1 MTAMR
6 TAVQHAQPATE
17 TPLEIYYRRIIESQP
32 VCLSRITSDGS
43 FLAIN
48 DAALSLLGAEKH
60 EQLLETS
67 LLSMVST
74 DDKDQ
79 CRAFLSRITS
89 GDRGSIEVDLTGL
102 GGLRHTLQ
110 IHAVA
115 IPGAIDAVPAS
126 FCTFRDITEH
136 RRLER
141 ALMESA
147 AREEEQVS
155 ALAAERER
163 LNAALLETRNANVA
177 SATEAERARI
187 AALEAA
193 LADVEKQH
201 RDAGEQHA
209 SRQAQIITDFETAQ
223 QRFEGALTEQLQ
235 RIAEAEAAVHQA
247 EAREREL
254 HERNVGNERAWKEQI
269 AASAAEHE
277 RQSAALRES
286 IAELE
291 HSLAEAT
298 ARERALV
305 EARAAEEAR
314 WHSTLTDSTAKR
326 DAELA
331 ALRETLAAL
340 ETSTR
345 KTEQARDAEL
355 TGLKDTVAALEQL
368 IRDAEVARDEA
379 IGRYDTDRAGWEL
392 RVVEAHQ
399 AGDERIAELEQ
410 VLRDA
415 QHARDEAVSRY
426 AADHAAWEQRLG
438 AAHHAA
444 EERLGSLQQELDT
457 LETMQA
463 GYLADKASLEQAVAL
478 ADEARMQ
485 LSEQLAGLSVDR
497 KALQAE
503 NRSLARHARSGRL
516 ALALASD
523 LEIAL
528 ATGVDRGRRLFES
541 LPSTDPARPVIA
553 EWLASTVQASAISRR
568 IRREA
573 QVTESAQAGQVVR
586 SLEASLGAMLSP
598 DVALSVLVGSHDA
611 NVDLTPEQVE
621 SLVITLTA
629 NRRTMMPGG
638 GHASLE
644 VADVDLDDTCGLER
658 GASPGAYV
666 LIALHVAGPGVQT
679 GLPDELFAGP
689 ASADTWRMAGPG
701 MAGVLQLAQSAG
713 GHVWATRE
721 GADAVAF
728 EVYLP
733 RVERGPDEVTR

>member
-6 TAVQHAQPATE
+6 TAVHQGQPGTE
-17 TPLEIYYRRIIESQP
+17 TPLEVYYRRIIESQP
-32 VCLSRITSDGS
+32 VCLSRIASDGS

-48 DAALSLLGAEKH
+48 DAALSLLGAERL

-67 LLSMVST
+67 LFALVAPE
-74 DDKDQ
+74 DKAQ
-79 CRAFLSRITS
+79 CQAFLARIAN

-110 IHAVA
+110 IHGVA
-115 IPGAIDAVPAS
+115 IPGATDAISAT

-163 LNAALLETRNANVA
+163 LNAALLETRNATAA
-177 SATEAERARI
+177 SATAAERARI

-193 LADVEKQH
+193 LADAEKQH

-209 SRQAQIITDFETAQ
+209 SRQAQIIADFETAQ
-223 QRFEGALTEQLQ
+223 QRFESALTEQLQ
-235 RIAEAEAAVHQA
+235 RIAEAEAALNDA

-254 HERNVGNERAWKEQI
+254 LERHAGNERSWKQQL
-269 AASAAEHE
+269 ARSTAEFE

-305 EARAAEEAR
+305 EARAAEDAR
-314 WHSTLTDSTAKR
+314 WQAALAEANAARDIELASLRRTIATLEQSTREAEQARS
-326 DAELA
+326 AELA
-331 ALRETLAAL
+331 
-340 ETSTR
+340 
-345 KTEQARDAEL
+345 
-355 TGLKDTVAALEQL
+355 GLKDTVAALEQL
-368 IRDAEVARDEA
+368 IRQAEAARDA
-379 IGRYDTDRAGWEL
+379 ALGRYDTDRAAWEL
-392 RVVEAHQ
+392 RVVEAQHASGERVSALEQ
-399 AGDERIAELEQ
+399 ALRDAEHARDAAVARYEADHTGWELRIAET
-410 VLRDA
+410 
-415 QHARDEAVSRY
+415 H
-426 AADHAAWEQRLG
+426 RL
-438 AAHHAA
+438 A
-444 EERLGSLQQELDT
+444 EERLAALQHELDS

-463 GYLADKASLEQAVAL
+463 GYLAEKATLEQAVAES
-478 ADEARMQ
+478 DEARA
-485 LSEQLAGLSVDR
+485 QLASQLATVSTER
-497 KALQAE
+497 KAVLAE
-503 NRSLARHARSGRL
+503 NRTLARHARSGRL
-516 ALALASD
+516 AVALSSD
-523 LEIAL
+523 LEAAL
-528 ATGVDRGRRLFES
+528 STGVNHGRQVLEA
-541 LPSTDPARPVIA
+541 LGANEPARALV
-553 EWLASTVQASAISRR
+553 EQWLASTVEANAISRR

-573 QVTESAQAGQVVR
+573 QVTESALAGQVVR
-586 SLEASLGAMLSP
+586 SLEPSLGALLSP

-611 NVDLTPEQVE
+611 RVDLTPEQFE

-644 VADVDLDDTCGLER
+644 IADVDLDETCGLER

-666 LIALHVAGPGVQT
+666 LVALHVAGPGVQT
-679 GLPDELFAGP
+679 GLPDALFGGP
-689 ASADTWRMAGPG
+689 APVETWRAAGPG
-701 MAGVLQLAQSAG
+701 LAGVLQLAQSAG

-733 RVERGPDEVTR
+733 RVEEGSDEVTR